1 MNKADIGLLDELTQ
15 VLADINE
22 KCGTDFKLLPLKA
35 SSGEFHLLNNERVL
49 FRGKLNVCDYYIRR
63 YAFTGGP
70 SKNRENYVRGG
81 RGMTEDDYKD
91 DSDLDGGRN

>member
-49 FRGKLNVCDYYIRR
+49 FRGKLNVCDYYI
-63 YAFTGGP
+63 A
-70 SKNRENYVRGG
+70 
-81 RGMTEDDYKD
+81 GMLLLAVILKTEKTT
-91 DSDLDGGRN
+91 SEEVEE